1 MASSYS
7 AHVKNRPTCKEKWTT
22 LYIDYKWIQNYI
34 VGMGHNDFFWNMSI
48 TDKVSM
54 NLFRMSNRSIYEMID
69 AFMKTRPIFQQLH
82 SRDFMDLIDVVYNPL
97 LHEETESVIVGGKGS
112 PMCEVDLE
120 QDLMYTMFNVE
131 WRHDLQSCNT
141 PKSHTNP
148 QHPSFLQIILQHQ
161 QFYSVK
167 T

>member
-1 MASSYS
+1 VKLKKIIALVMASSYN

-34 VGMGHNDFFWNMSI
+34 VGMGHNDFFWNMSS

-82 SRDFMDLIDVVYNPL
+82 SKDFMDPTNVVYNPL
-97 LHEETESVIVGGKGS
+97 LHEETESVIVGGEGFL
-112 PMCEVDLE
+112 MCEVDLE
-120 QDLMYTMFNVE
+120 QDLMYTMFNVDGDMISNPATPQNPIQT
-131 WRHDLQSCNT
+131 RNT
-141 PKSHTNP
+141 RRSYK
-148 QHPSFLQIILQHQ
+148 
-161 QFYSVK
+161 
-167 T
+167 